1 VTDALRVLP
10 AHAGPAELQVQ
21 GVDMEFGRGRRRL
34 RVLDSVDLVLPQSR
48 FVSVVGPNG
57 CGKSTLVRLIAGL
70 AKPTRGAILQR
81 GQEVSGP
88 GNDRLLMFQQ
98 PMLFPWMTLR
108 GNLLFALRA
117 KGTPRAERRAIV
129 DRYLSLVGL
138 QDFGRLYPLQL
149 SGGMLQRAE
158 LARAL
163 AVRPRVLLMDEPF
176 ASVDSLSRLLLQE
189 ELARFRVGSTTGFVM
204 VTHDVREAAFL
215 ADQVVLMSRRPG
227 RVKRVFDLPWP
238 APRPPAL
245 RESPAFA
252 AVCEEILD
260 GLREEIDDTMPASL
274 HAADS
279 NG

>member
-1 VTDALRVLP
+1 MTDALRVLP
-10 AHAGPAELQVQ
+10 AQDERPELEVE

-34 RVLDSVDLVLPQSR
+34 RVLDSIDLVLPPSR
-48 FVSVVGPNG
+48 FVSIVGPNG

-70 AKPTRGAILQR
+70 AKPTRGRILQR
-81 GQEVSGP
+81 RQEVSGP

-108 GNLLFALRA
+108 RNLLFALRA
-117 KGTPRAERRAIV
+117 KGTPRRERQALV
-129 DRYLSLVGL
+129 DRYLTLVGL
-138 QDFGRLYPLQL
+138 ADFAKRYPLQL

-163 AVRPRVLLMDEPF
+163 AVHPRVLLMDEPF
-176 ASVDSLSRLLLQE
+176 AAVDSLSRLLLQE
-189 ELARFRVGSTTGFVM
+189 ELARFREGSSTAFVM

-215 ADQVVLMSRRPG
+215 GDQVVLMSRRPG

-238 APRPPAL
+238 TPRSPAL
-245 RESPAFA
+245 RHSPAFA

-260 GLREEIDDTMPASL
+260 GLREEIDGAEPASL
-274 HAADS
+274 RTANS
-279 NG
+279 IG